1 MGVQNHGKTDGVHN
15 PDFCQ
20 PKGTTVPKGYRAKF
34 TKGSKDCKA
43 YEYDSGRCTACPGS
57 LHQSCPKKT
66 KEIYG
71 LKTTHNGIPS
81 GDKYCGFLGCK
92 MKCKVFVQDYG
103 CGCNRPQPVDGW
115 CMDAKQLSW
124 DYSKGRVEV
133 GWKRRR
139 AEDSS
144 VLSGLLAEIEQ
155 TAAEGGDVEREDQK
169 IVVNLDDLVPGH
181 EMGM

>member
-133 GWKRRR
+133 AGRG
-139 AEDSS
+139 A
-144 VLSGLLAEIEQ
+144 VLRIHQS
-155 TAAEGGDVEREDQK
+155 
-169 IVVNLDDLVPGH
+169 
-181 EMGM
+181 